1 MASVTR
7 YRDRIESLADR
18 AAAER
23 ESFTPPD
30 PESVEERAVRYCR
43 EGVGPTVAVY
53 VEARTG
59 GRSVRF
65 PSEEFD
71 LLGRALR
78 DWLALYARCYGV
90 ETDPDATIRTAAELL
105 LDTHSARDVAR
116 LLTDVPSLTGD

>member
-59 GRSVRF
+59 EF
-65 PSEEFD
+65 APLDAEEMAG
-71 LLGRALR
+71 LERAMN
-78 DWLALYARCYGV
+78 DWLELYARCYGV

-105 LDTHSARDVAR
+105 LDTHSARDVAQ